1 MKRFSFIGALCCMFI
16 AGFAQAQTRSYA
28 VVSLV
33 GDKLDVV
40 THQMTTGS
48 IVDRNVH
55 AAIPVTDGHFDDAA
69 LLASERALARID
81 PKAKISLIAASPPD
95 WYAKQYR
102 FFDGVNAALPA
113 DLTAALR
120 TEGATHLLLI
130 SKYHA
135 DARLQ
140 ADKTKLGSGKLE
152 GLGFYIDRQQKMITS
167 DTLKSSIGFLAAYAY
182 LRVSLIDLATS
193 TVMRTKVTAASTLR
207 STARA
212 EDGLDP
218 WQAMTPAEKLSNV
231 VELLQGEIER
241 LVPEVVVQ
249 P

>member
-40 THQMTTGS
+40 TYQMATGS
-48 IVDRNVH
+48 SLDRNVH
-55 AAIPVTDGHFDDAA
+55 AAIPVTNGHFDDAA

-152 GLGFYIDRQQKMITS
+152 GLGFYIDHSMKMITR
-167 DTLKSSIGFLAAYAY
+167 DTLKRSVGFLAAYSY
-182 LRVSLIDLATS
+182 VRLSLIDLASS
-193 TVMRTKVTAASTLR
+193 TVMRSQTTIASRLN
-207 STARA
+207 STARG
-212 EDGLDP
+212 EGFDP
-218 WQAMTPAEKLSNV
+218 WQAMTPGEKLMNV
-231 VELLQGEIER
+231 RELLEGEIAR
-241 LVPEVVVQ
+241 LVPEVVVL